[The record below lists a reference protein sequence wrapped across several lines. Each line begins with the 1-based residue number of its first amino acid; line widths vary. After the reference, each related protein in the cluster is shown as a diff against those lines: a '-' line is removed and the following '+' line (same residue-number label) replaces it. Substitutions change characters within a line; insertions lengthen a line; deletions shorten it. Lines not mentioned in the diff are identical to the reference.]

1 MGPALESLNFL
12 ILEFLTMLLN
22 FEGPQVS
29 EHHLF
34 WKKRHVK
41 RVPSPAHNVYSS
53 LKYIRISWAYRRAKP
68 AFDIILA
75 LWVPSLRVC
84 KKLFR
89 AL

>member
-1 MGPALESLNFL
+1 MDPALKSLNFL
-12 ILEFLTMLLN
+12 ILEFVKMLLN

-29 EHHLF
+29 EHHVF

-41 RVPSPAHNVYSS
+41 RVSSAAHNAYST

-75 LWVPSLRVC
+75 LWVASLRVC